1 MSDKDLEE
9 FGFEPIADQDLEEF
23 GFEEQTI
30 PEEDIGYIET
40 IGRGTLQGL
49 TFDHGDELLGALQ
62 ATAGKVQGE
71 GDFAEL
77 YKKYRDQQRKKMEQA
92 AEENPITYY
101 GSDIASGI
109 IPALFT
115 GGAGAA
121 AAVGKTAMKQGAKA
135 AVKPAVKAAKI
146 GGAMGLATGS
156 GISEADLTE
165 GDVGGF
171 AKDVA
176 IGGISGAG
184 LGAVTPA
191 LAKVGG
197 KVARKT
203 GEIAKGITRALPG
216 AEAAELAFKAGTKGI
231 GVSQK
236 AILDEA
242 EKVAAKLND
251 KIMKVLAKSG
261 VDRGKAVKLADK
273 AGKRLN
279 AGKVFDDIIN
289 DIIEEGAIGLDMKSK
304 QKLLDNISSF
314 KKGFEEQKIFKDL
327 ESKLA
332 KQALNEDLKFGSQLE
347 TVTEIKRPFG
357 DILINPEGKG
367 NVFGMRAKYSAP
379 GPMGERIEYV
389 KNILK
394 DVKDS
399 PIKKI
404 MYDIENAKPSEVKAI
419 LDKINKELVGDV
431 KKAPVG
437 EEATYR
443 KLAVELRKILD
454 GSVEKFTDPTGT
466 MKGIYRG
473 AEELG
478 IKEAGRGTQDAIEKN
493 IKTIAK
499 KLSSS
504 GNASELDKRLA
515 FRKFREASPE
525 FADVIDEAEFISKLN
540 DKLGGMTEGVPTTN
554 IKGLIGTAEGSV
566 AKIANV
572 AGKGATAIKP
582 VTDATKKIANKVM
595 NYPEDKLKVA
605 SKWLNSKENKALNA
619 MGQQLEY
626 ALQQEDGTIRNA
638 LIWSLSQQPAFRR
651 EVDKAIE
658 SQESNYMQDLGLQ
671 QSDFT
676 EPPSSDESVFALPP
690 EMEEEKEDNVG
701 RSPAANVPIVEE
713 EDLDSMPFADAFE
726 AHYQKVKDLPVEER
740 PNLIWKGGEYKAVKE
755 GEESN
760 YNKNK
765 PSDFSKLKKGYKVPE
780 DYLENI
786 PKHDKEDVEKVY
798 RNVAEGTGLSPEE
811 VALIG
816 GLESFHGKLQLPLN
830 RKTGKLISSAKGLFQ
845 FIDETRNNLTKSINS
860 KGISLS
866 GNPFSLEDQEK
877 LMVELLNEN
886 KKQLKGFDPTPE
898 NQNIYE
904 LYTMHLLGPDRA
916 KKLMTSDP
924 ETPVE
929 SILPDYVIEGNSNLL
944 KGKNVLEA
952 MEAIKDYLNKKGRGF
967 EFSNQNKSVSNVFED
982 GGVALNE
989 VEKNITREKKQLG
1002 SGAIAGTERS
1012 TLDDL
1017 LGSLRKL
1024 QGVSEEDMDK
1034 MEESAYS
1041 GDMNKLQEL
1050 LDKLKMA

>member
-203 GEIAKGITRALPG
+203 GEIAKGITKALPG

-454 GSVEKFTDPTGT
+454 GSVEKFADPTGT

-540 DKLGGMTEGVPTTN
+540 DKLGGMTEGVQTTN

-582 VTDATKKIANKVM
+582 ATDVTKKIANKVM

-690 EMEEEKEDNVG
+690 EMEEEEDNVG
-701 RSPAANVPIVEE
+701 RSPAANAPIVEE

-726 AHYQKVKDLPVEER
+726 AHYQKVKDMPVEER

-755 GEESN
+755 GEEESQDKEFFTTQKNVNMDVDQDLLDKIESISRSLGHDSMQISSGRRGVEETLRLMGERKEKYGLEGFSEEDQKLIDKLILRGDSPENIEYSN
-760 YNKNK
+760 RADVNKILANRFPKRKDELIEKFRKLRLGFGGFQSPHLQGKKIDIPYSYFINK
-765 PSDFSKLKKGYKVPE
+765 YGEEEGLKK
-780 DYLENI
+780 
-786 PKHDKEDVEKVY
+786 VEEFINK
-798 RNVAEGTGLSPEE
+798 
-811 VALIG
+811 
-816 GLESFHGKLQLPLN
+816 LESEGLKVRDEKEEGLRGVIDIQASAENFEKNLGAHERYVNSGGSAIMSS
-830 RKTGKLISSAKGLFQ
+830 TGDRMMAA
-845 FIDETRNNLTKSINS
+845 IDETPYSEEEKDEAKQAVLD
-860 KGISLS
+860 
-866 GNPFSLEDQEK
+866 GNIPYLRD
-877 LMVELLNEN
+877 MMNR
-886 KKQLKGFDPTPE
+886 LKG
-898 NQNIYE
+898 
-904 LYTMHLLGPDRA
+904 LA
-916 KKLMTSDP
+916 
-924 ETPVE
+924 
-929 SILPDYVIEGNSNLL
+929 
-944 KGKNVLEA
+944 
-952 MEAIKDYLNKKGRGF
+952 
-967 EFSNQNKSVSNVFED
+967 
-982 GGVALNE
+982 
-989 VEKNITREKKQLG
+989 
-1002 SGAIAGTERS
+1002 
-1012 TLDDL
+1012 
-1017 LGSLRKL
+1017 
-1024 QGVSEEDMDK
+1024 
-1034 MEESAYS
+1034 
-1041 GDMNKLQEL
+1041 
-1050 LDKLKMA
+1050 

>member
-1 MSDKDLEE
+1 MTKEGLDK
-9 FGFEPIADQDLEEF
+9 
-23 GFEEQTI
+23 
-30 PEEDIGYIET
+30 
-40 IGRGTLQGL
+40 
-49 TFDHGDELLGALQ
+49 
-62 ATAGKVQGE
+62 
-71 GDFAEL
+71 
-77 YKKYRDQQRKKMEQA
+77 
-92 AEENPITYY
+92 
-101 GSDIASGI
+101 
-109 IPALFT
+109 
-115 GGAGAA
+115 
-121 AAVGKTAMKQGAKA
+121 KA
-135 AVKPAVKAAKI
+135 AIELADEI
-146 GGAMGLATGS
+146 GVRINAGQPVQEVMDEMIQKGAMGLKDAKEKAAFYNVLDDLVNGNDQTIKAIKKLEAKTAKQVAADKYKFGATAETQKATEDA
-156 GISEADLTE
+156 IEDLTPLPEVDGDVLGLHTKMKIPAKE
-165 GDVGGF
+165 GDE
-171 AKDVA
+171 
-176 IGGISGAG
+176 
-184 LGAVTPA
+184 A
-191 LAKVGG
+191 L
-197 KVARKT
+197 
-203 GEIAKGITRALPG
+203 
-216 AEAAELAFKAGTKGI
+216 
-231 GVSQK
+231 
-236 AILDEA
+236 
-242 EKVAAKLND
+242 
-251 KIMKVLAKSG
+251 
-261 VDRGKAVKLADK
+261 
-273 AGKRLN
+273 
-279 AGKVFDDIIN
+279 
-289 DIIEEGAIGLDMKSK
+289 
-304 QKLLDNISSF
+304 
-314 KKGFEEQKIFKDL
+314 
-327 ESKLA
+327 
-332 KQALNEDLKFGSQLE
+332 
-347 TVTEIKRPFG
+347 
-357 DILINPEGKG
+357 
-367 NVFGMRAKYSAP
+367 
-379 GPMGERIEYV
+379 EYV
-389 KNILK
+389 ISNFQEIL
-394 DVKDS
+394 DS
-399 PIKKI
+399 PIKLQEI
-404 MYDIENAKPSEVKAI
+404 DLTSLKPSQ
-419 LDKINKELVGDV
+419 
-431 KKAPVG
+431 
-437 EEATYR
+437 
-443 KLAVELRKILD
+443 
-454 GSVEKFTDPTGT
+454 
-466 MKGIYRG
+466 
-473 AEELG
+473 AEELIQYINSFAGDLTKPAKNITEQNARRVASMIRDESNKVLEGVGGKNANIANLFRALRKTG
-478 IKEAGRGTQDAIEKN
+478 IKGKLRGSEEAMKDQIDVIRKKIAVTGESAEIDKERLFEYLEK
-493 IKTIAK
+493 A
-499 KLSSS
+499 
-504 GNASELDKRLA
+504 G
-515 FRKFREASPE
+515 PE
-525 FADVIDEAEFISKLN
+525 FAESIDEGKFLN
-540 DKLGGMTEGVPTTN
+540 ELSKLGGMTEGVRTTN
-554 IKGLIGTAEGSV
+554 IRGLLGTAEGAV
-566 AKIANV
+566 AKGANLV
-572 AGKGATAIKP
+572 GRTGAPTAR
-582 VTDATKKIANKVM
+582 TTKKIANKIM
-595 NYPEDKLKVA
+595 DKTDDELIKA
-605 SKWLNSKENKALNA
+605 SEYLLNKSGPLRE
-619 MGQQLEY
+619 MGQQLQY
-626 ALQQEDGTIRNA
+626 AMQQEGPIRNA
-638 LIWSLSQQPAFRR
+638 LIWSLSQQPAFRK

>member
-1 MSDKDLEE
+1 MSKKFDDNL
-9 FGFEPIADQDLEEF
+9 FEDVPYDAPEMDDSL
-23 GFEEQTI
+23 FEDVAYHE
-30 PEEDIGYIET
+30 PEKMGKIEA
-40 IGRGTLQGL
+40 GARGAAQGL
-49 TFDHGDELLGALQ
+49 TFDFADEIQAALEATGKDIGSVLGLTDPVEGEEPVTFDEQ
-62 ATAGKVQGE
+62 GRPIIPKSSGKYYKE
-71 GDFAEL
+71 RLEDIRKD
-77 YKKYRDQQRKKMEQA
+77 YKKA
-92 AEENPITYY
+92 AEDQPVAYY
-101 GSDIASGI
+101 GSDIAAGML
-109 IPALFT
+109 PALLT

-203 GEIAKGITRALPG
+203 GEIAKGIARALPG

-389 KNILK
+389 KNLLK

-404 MYDIENAKPSEVKAI
+404 IYDIENAKPSEVKAI
-419 LDKINKELVGDV
+419 LDKINKDLVGDV

-454 GSVEKFTDPTGT
+454 GSVEKFADPTGT

-540 DKLGGMTEGVPTTN
+540 DKLGGMTEGVQTTN

-572 AGKGATAIKP
+572 VGKGATAIKP

-658 SQESNYMQDLGLQ
+658 SQESQYMQDLGLQ

-676 EPPSSDESVFALPP
+676 EPPSSDIPFALPP
-690 EMEEEKEDNVG
+690 EMEEEEESDVG
-701 RSPAANVPIVEE
+701 RSPATIAPIVEE
-713 EDLDSMPFADAFE
+713 EDLDSMSFADAFE

-755 GEESN
+755 GEDIQNILPE
-760 YNKNK
+760 YNPK
-765 PSDFSKLKKGYKVPE
+765 PVRSLLEEISEGEGTSDDQALKKGYKSGYDVTLGYGKFDPE
-780 DYLENI
+780 GFDKNITDMTLDELRLFQDGMLNHPEN
-786 PKHDKEDVEKVY
+786 
-798 RNVAEGTGLSPEE
+798 
-811 VALIG
+811 
-816 GLESFHGKLQLPLN
+816 KLN
-830 RKTGKLISSAKGLFQ
+830 SSAVGKYQIVGKTL
-845 FIDETRNNLTKSINS
+845 DELKKKLN
-860 KGISLS
+860 LS
-866 GNPFSLEDQEK
+866 GNLKFTPELQDKLAVVLLKRRGLDDYLKNPSNLENFQNNLSKEWASIYNTEKEGSYYGGQNVGTSNEEIKQSLE
-877 LMVELLNEN
+877 ELQKN
-886 KKQLKGFDPTPE
+886 K
-898 NQNIYE
+898 
-904 LYTMHLLGPDRA
+904 DR
-916 KKLMTSDP
+916 
-924 ETPVE
+924 E
-929 SILPDYVIEGNSNLL
+929 S
-944 KGKNVLEA
+944 
-952 MEAIKDYLNKKGRGF
+952 
-967 EFSNQNKSVSNVFED
+967 
-982 GGVALNE
+982 
-989 VEKNITREKKQLG
+989 KQLG
-1002 SGAIAGTERS
+1002 SGATAGTERS
-1012 TLDDL
+1012 SLDDL
-1017 LGSLRKL
+1017 MRSLNDLRNG
-1024 QGVSEEDMDK
+1024 QNEEMVAE
-1034 MEESAYS
+1034 MEDSAMV
-1041 GDMNKLQEL
+1041 GDMNNLQEL
-1050 LDKLKMA
+1050 IDRLRAV

>member
-1 MSDKDLEE
+1 MANEFDPDKYL
-9 FGFEPIADQDLEEF
+9 Q
-23 GFEEQTI
+23 
-30 PEEDIGYIET
+30 EDIISEFDPDVYLSEEPESMGKTEASV
-40 IGRGTLQGL
+40 RGAAQGL
-49 TFDHGDELLGALQ
+49 TFDFADELQAALESM
-62 ATAGKVQGE
+62 GKDIGSVIGLTEPVEGEEPVTFDEQGRPIIPE
-71 GDFAEL
+71 SSGKYYRERVADIRKE
-77 YKKYRDQQRKKMEQA
+77 YKKA
-92 AEENPITYY
+92 AEDQPVAYY
-101 GSDIASGI
+101 GSDIAAGI
-109 IPALFT
+109 LPALLT

-121 AAVGKTAMKQGAKA
+121 ASIGKTAMKEGVKA
-135 AVKPAVKAAKI
+135 AGKPALKAAKI
-146 GGAMGLATGS
+146 GAGMGALTGA

-203 GEIAKGITRALPG
+203 GEIAKGIIRALPG

-261 VDRGKAVKLADK
+261 VDRDKAVKLADE

-279 AGKVFDDIIN
+279 AGEVFDDIIN

-304 QKLLDNISSF
+304 QKLLDNLSSF

-389 KNILK
+389 KNLLK

-404 MYDIENAKPSEVKAI
+404 IYDIENAKPSDVKAI
-419 LDKINKELVGDV
+419 LNKINKDLVGDV

-443 KLAVELRKILD
+443 KLAVQLRKLLD
-454 GSVEKFTDPTGT
+454 ESVEEFADPTGT

-540 DKLGGMTEGVPTTN
+540 DKLGGMTEGVQTTN

-572 AGKGATAIKP
+572 VGKGATAIKP

-626 ALQQEDGTIRNA
+626 ALQQQDGTIRNA

-690 EMEEEKEDNVG
+690 EMEEEEESNVG
-701 RSPAANVPIVEE
+701 RSPAGKIADAVYAELPLKEGKGDLTGAAPTGNLGVTEVARKTVGMNDEWKNAKSEE
-713 EDLDSMPFADAFE
+713 ERDEIDK
-726 AHYQKVKDLPVEER
+726 KVARLYL
-740 PNLIWKGGEYKAVKE
+740 N
-755 GEESN
+755 
-760 YNKNK
+760 
-765 PSDFSKLKKGYKVPE
+765 
-780 DYLENI
+780 YLENKMPDSWKKMPEGI
-786 PKHDKEDVEKVY
+786 QKGFLDAAYNLGPSIFTYTELNKGIQNKDWAYAAKNLLDSANIGEKEKDPKDPSKTITKLY
-798 RNVAEGTGLSPEE
+798 ASKGLAKRRAEAYNDIAQEAGLSPISRVEQKEDGTIIYYNENGEE
-811 VALIG
+811 LFKYRKPRHQKSEPGSVLIKKFENTLGAHDRYINSG
-816 GLESFHGKLQLPLN
+816 GSAIMSS
-830 RKTGKLISSAKGLFQ
+830 TGDRMMGV
-845 FIDETRNNLTKSINS
+845 IDET
-860 KGISLS
+860 
-866 GNPFSLEDQEK
+866 PFSEEEKDQA
-877 LMVELLNEN
+877 
-886 KKQLKGFDPTPE
+886 KQAVLDGNIPYLRDMMSRLKG
-898 NQNIYE
+898 
-904 LYTMHLLGPDRA
+904 LA
-916 KKLMTSDP
+916 
-924 ETPVE
+924 
-929 SILPDYVIEGNSNLL
+929 
-944 KGKNVLEA
+944 
-952 MEAIKDYLNKKGRGF
+952 
-967 EFSNQNKSVSNVFED
+967 
-982 GGVALNE
+982 
-989 VEKNITREKKQLG
+989 
-1002 SGAIAGTERS
+1002 
-1012 TLDDL
+1012 
-1017 LGSLRKL
+1017 
-1024 QGVSEEDMDK
+1024 
-1034 MEESAYS
+1034 
-1041 GDMNKLQEL
+1041 
-1050 LDKLKMA
+1050 